1 MVEIEQRTGPRGAI
15 HVAGKAVSFFTFPPS
30 PSSEIFV
37 PLSIESP
44 SPPPLLPNVRTV
56 IIPTNVRA
64 IRVTRSGGGGDYNVS

>member
-15 HVAGKAVSFFTFPPS
+15 HVAGKAVFFPLPPFP
-30 PSSEIFV
+30 SEIFV